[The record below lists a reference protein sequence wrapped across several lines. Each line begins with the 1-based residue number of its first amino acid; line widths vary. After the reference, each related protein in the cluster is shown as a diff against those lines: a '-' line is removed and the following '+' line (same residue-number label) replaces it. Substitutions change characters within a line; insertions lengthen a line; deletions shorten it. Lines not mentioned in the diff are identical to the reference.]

1 MLATGSPW
9 SASVAAVLVLLAAE
23 AEQALV
29 PGVGGGESDDLDRVV
44 TAIVN
49 EANSPRVAS
58 CFAWYAR
65 CAG

>member
-1 MLATGSPW
+1 M
-9 SASVAAVLVLLAAE
+9 LVLLAAE